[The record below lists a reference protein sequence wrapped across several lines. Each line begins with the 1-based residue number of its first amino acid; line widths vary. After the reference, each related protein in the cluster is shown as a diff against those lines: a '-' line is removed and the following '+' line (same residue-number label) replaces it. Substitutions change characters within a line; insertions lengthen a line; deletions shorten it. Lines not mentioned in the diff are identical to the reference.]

1 MSGMWLAG
9 AGLGL
14 LAALGIVIAVRATP
28 PMRPIRLADRIAPY
42 LGDTAPPSKLLSRPS
57 ATSAPFTVAR
67 RLFGPA
73 LREAVTVVD
82 HAVGG
87 AASVRRRISG
97 LGRETTLEEFRIE
110 QVLWGAGGTALVA
123 VASGARR
130 SVARARQPA
139 ARGARCP
146 DRAGDRRAGP
156 RLVSCPTSSRTR
168 EQAMLSE
175 FPVVADLLALAVV
188 AGESPVGA
196 LQRVCALTGGELARD
211 LDRALARA
219 NSGTAVTTAL
229 TELSEQTTMES
240 FSRFLQGMVVAIERG
255 TPLADVLRAQA
266 ADVREI
272 GKRELLEAGGRKE
285 IEMMLPVVFLVLPVT
300 VLFALFPGLL
310 TLSSLTR

>member
-14 LAALGIVIAVRATP
+14 LAALGVLVAVRATP

-57 ATSAPFTVAR
+57 ATSAPFTVVR
-67 RLFGPA
+67 RLFGPV

-82 HAVGG
+82 RAVGG
-87 AASVRRRISG
+87 AASVRRRLAG
-97 LGRETTLEEFRIE
+97 LGREMTVEEFRIE
-110 QVLWGAGGTALVA
+110 QVVWGAGGTALVA
-123 VASGARR
+123 VAVVLGGWWRGHVNPLLVVLGALI
-130 SVARARQPA
+130 
-139 ARGARCP
+139 G
-146 DRAGDRRAGP
+146 
-156 RLVSCPTSSRTR
+156 LVGGVLGRDWYLTHELEAR

-196 LQRVCALTGGELARD
+196 LQRVCGLTGGELARD

-219 NSGTAVTTAL
+219 KSGTPVTTAL
-229 TELSEQTTMES
+229 TELSEQTTMDS

-285 IEMMLPVVFLVLPVT
+285 ISMMLPVVFLVLPVT